1 MPRKSVFDMPFPKV
15 YEALVNKAEKK
26 GRTKAEVDEV
36 ICWLTGYSDLKEMDG
51 KTYGE
56 FITGAPLWTPRAE
69 YITGK
74 ICGVQVE
81 TIEDP
86 AMKKVRQLDK
96 LVDELAKGRAM
107 EKIKR

>member
-1 MPRKSVFDMPFPKV
+1 MPFPKV

-36 ICWLTGYSDLKEMDG
+36 ICWLMGYSDLKEMDG

-56 FITGAPLWTPRAE
+56 FITGAPLWPPRAE

-96 LVDELAKGRAM
+96 LVDELAKGKPI